1 MFLSQISASAA
12 GGNWNRKSKPFTMW
26 NAWHSLSSEKR
37 QKQNEKDQEK
47 DMGKKKST
55 IVEKIKNIDELCV
68 KENIRGVMM
77 EFDFSLLQTNVF
89 SLVLFHECWWKIW
102 VLGERYQELYY
113 SLHNKHH
120 EP

>member
-1 MFLSQISASAA
+1 LFLSQISASAA

-55 IVEKIKNIDELCV
+55 FRIWGCKLEWFKKVLPIPDREWDRIKQNL
-68 KENIRGVMM
+68 
-77 EFDFSLLQTNVF
+77 
-89 SLVLFHECWWKIW
+89 
-102 VLGERYQELYY
+102 
-113 SLHNKHH
+113 
-120 EP
+120 